1 MRKISVK
8 LPDTPYAAIVQS
20 GLLRDLVNH
29 LAPFLESV
37 TQVIIVSSPTVWGLW
52 GGALQ
57 EGLGSI
63 SWQVILMPEGESAKN
78 LRSLERMAE
87 EMVATGADRNCLVLA
102 FGGGVV
108 GDVGSFLA
116 SIYMRGVPV
125 VQVPTT
131 LLAQVDAA
139 IGGKTGVNL
148 RAGKNLLGTFHQP
161 KAVLIDPEVLGTL
174 SEREFQ
180 AGLYEVLKCGVIRNA
195 KLFEFM
201 QANQH
206 AIQKREMRALEF
218 IIAESVKVKAEV
230 VAKDERESGLRRI
243 LNFGHTVGHALE
255 AETNYELLLHGEAV
269 GLGMNAATFIAE
281 QRGMLPKREAKRIL
295 SSVAR
300 LGPLPAVKVNPE
312 RILYRLGSDK
322 KTVGGVPHFV
332 LPTEIGRVKV
342 VNDVAPEMIVNAIQ
356 SICAG
361 VGIGA

>member
-1 MRKISVK
+1 MRDFAS
-8 LPDTPYAAIVQS
+8 
-20 GLLRDLVNH
+20 H
-29 LAPFLESV
+29 LAPFLGSV
-37 TQVIIVSSPTVWGLW
+37 TQVAIVSSSTIWGLW
-52 GGALQ
+52 GQVLQ
-57 EGLGSI
+57 DGLGST

-87 EMVATGADRNCLVLA
+87 EMVATGADRNCLVIA

-108 GDVGSFLA
+108 GDVGAFLA

-148 RAGKNLLGTFHQP
+148 KAGKNLLGTFHQP
-161 KAVLIDPEVLGTL
+161 RAVLIDPEVLGTL

-201 QANQH
+201 HANQR
-206 AIQKREMRALEF
+206 AIQKREQRALEF

-230 VAKDERESGLRRI
+230 VSKDEREGGLRRI

-269 GLGMNAATFIAE
+269 GLGMNAATFIAAE
-281 QRGMLPKREAKRIL
+281 RGLLSKKEAKRIIAN
-295 SSVAR
+295 VAR
-300 LGPLPAVKVNPE
+300 LGPIPAVKVNPE

-322 KTVGGVPHFV
+322 KTVGGVTHFV
-332 LPTEIGRVKV
+332 LPTEIGRAKV
-342 VNDVAPEMIVNAIQ
+342 VNDVASDLIIKAVEKIYE
-356 SICAG
+356 G
-361 VGIGA
+361 FGAEA